1 MLEEHPL
8 LSAGWVVGSSLNC
21 SVSFTS
27 FESLFNN
34 KWLSDFSKGAI
45 CVCFPLASLIM
56 KGSAACWLH

>member
-1 MLEEHPL
+1 MGIVEL
-8 LSAGWVVGSSLNC
+8 C

-27 FESLFNN
+27 FESLFDD
-34 KWLSDFSKGAI
+34 KWPSNFSKGAI